1 MNQDNKKKLTLTVTT
16 VQTLETKAAPSYEA
30 TSTYKSHKYSVCPTG
45 QVAAV
50 AYY

>member
-1 MNQDNKKKLTLTVTT
+1 MQEKKKKLTLTVTT
-16 VQTLETKAAPSYEA
+16 VQTLETKATPYEF
-30 TSTYKSHKYSVCPTG
+30 SSHWREHQNMACPTG

>member
-1 MNQDNKKKLTLTVTT
+1 MSQENKKKLTLTVAT
-16 VQTLETKAAPSYEA
+16 VQTLETKATPMYEFSSDWKGHRSKA
-30 TSTYKSHKYSVCPTG
+30 CPTG

>member
-1 MNQDNKKKLTLTVTT
+1 MSQESKKKLTLTVAT
-16 VQTLETKAAPSYEA
+16 VQTLETKAAPLYDFS
-30 TSTYKSHKYSVCPTG
+30 SDSRSHRGRACPTG